1 MIKLAFSTNAFK
13 RYSLEDS
20 IREIAKVGYSGV
32 EILCDI
38 PHAYAPTFKDDQV
51 RSLKK
56 TLALSNMQI
65 SNLNAFTLY
74 AIGDTYHPSWI
85 DDSKEMRIE
94 HTIECI
100 RLAKRIGAK
109 HLSTEPGGP
118 VVALLPSSRQ
128 QQQQQE
134 QQQQQYQD
142 ISRLEK
148 MFLDGLTRVA
158 KMAEEEDIKVLIEP
172 EPGLLIENSRQLKN
186 FMRKIINSKYIRLN
200 FDIGHFYCVNED
212 PAKVIYELSDYI
224 EHFHLADIAP
234 TRIHNHLIPGKGSID
249 FRSVFDAMDDIGYRG
264 FVTVELYP
272 YQDNPIY
279 AAKEAY
285 SYLCSIM

>member
-38 PHAYAPTFKDDQV
+38 PHAYVPSFKDDQV

-85 DDSKEMRIE
+85 DDSREMRIE

-118 VVALLPSSRQ
+118 VVAPPAPSSSQ
-128 QQQQQE
+128 QQQ

-142 ISRLEK
+142 ISWLEK

-158 KMAEEEDIKVLIEP
+158 RMAEEEDIKVLIEP
-172 EPGLLIENSRQLKN
+172 EPGLLIENSR
-186 FMRKIINSKYIRLN
+186 
-200 FDIGHFYCVNED
+200 
-212 PAKVIYELSDYI
+212 
-224 EHFHLADIAP
+224 
-234 TRIHNHLIPGKGSID
+234 
-249 FRSVFDAMDDIGYRG
+249 
-264 FVTVELYP
+264 
-272 YQDNPIY
+272 
-279 AAKEAY
+279 
-285 SYLCSIM
+285 

>member
-38 PHAYAPTFKDDQV
+38 PHAYAPSFKDDQV

-56 TLALSNMQI
+56 TLALYNMQI

-85 DDSKEMRIE
+85 EDSREMRIE

-118 VVALLPSSRQ
+118 VVAPPLPSSSQ
-128 QQQQQE
+128 Q

-158 KMAEEEDIKVLIEP
+158 RMAEEEDIKVLIEP
-172 EPGLLIENSRQLKN
+172 EPGLLIENSRQFKN
-186 FMRKIINSKYIRLN
+186 FVTKINNSKYIRLN
-200 FDIGHFYCVNED
+200 FDISHFYCVNED
-212 PAKVIYELSDYI
+212 PAKVVYELSDYI
-224 EHFHLADIAP
+224 EHFHLADIAH

>member
-38 PHAYAPTFKDDQV
+38 PHAYAPTFTDDQV

-56 TLALSNMQI
+56 TLASSNMQI

-85 DDSKEMRIE
+85 EDSREIRIE

-100 RLAKRIGAK
+100 KLAKKIEAK

-118 VVALLPSSRQ
+118 VQPLPPASFSPSPQ
-128 QQQQQE
+128 QQH
-134 QQQQQYQD
+134 QD
-142 ISRLEK
+142 ISQLEK
-148 MFLDGLTRVA
+148 IFLDGVTRVA
-158 KMAEEEDIKVLIEP
+158 KMAEEEDVKVLIEP
-172 EPGLLIENSRQLKN
+172 EPGLLIENSRQFKN
-186 FMRKIINSKYIRLN
+186 FMAKIINSKYIRLN

-212 PAKVIYELSDYI
+212 PAKVVYELSDYI
-224 EHFHLADIAP
+224 EHFHLADIAH
-234 TRIHNHLIPGKGSID
+234 TRIHNHLIPGKASID

-272 YQDNPIY
+272 YQDNPVD

-285 SYLCSIM
+285 NYLCSIM

>member
-85 DDSKEMRIE
+85 DDSRDVRID

-118 VVALLPSSRQ
+118 VAPLPSSQ
-128 QQQQQE
+128 QQH
-134 QQQQQYQD
+134 QD
-142 ISRLEK
+142 ISRFEK
-148 MFLDGLTRVA
+148 IFLDGLTRVA

-172 EPGLLIENSRQLKN
+172 EPGLLIENSRQFKN
-186 FMRKIINSKYIRLN
+186 FMTKIINSKYFRLN

-212 PAKVIYELSDYI
+212 PARVVYELSDYI
-224 EHFHLADIAP
+224 EHFHLADIAH

>member
-20 IREIAKVGYSGV
+20 IREIAKVGYTGV
-32 EILCDI
+32 EILCDT
-38 PHAYAPTFKDDQV
+38 PHAYARTFTDDQV

-56 TLALSNMQI
+56 TLELSNMQI

-85 DDSKEMRIE
+85 EDTREMRIE

-100 RLAKRIGAK
+100 RLAKKIGAK

-118 VVALLPSSRQ
+118 VPPSLPLASSSSAAAPQ
-128 QQQQQE
+128 QQR
-134 QQQQQYQD
+134 YQD
-142 ISRLEK
+142 VTQLEK
-148 MFLDGLTRVA
+148 IFLDGLTRVA
-158 KMAEEEDIKVLIEP
+158 RMAEEEDIKVLIEP
-172 EPGLLIENSRQLKN
+172 EPGLLIENSKQFKN
-186 FMRKIINSKYIRLN
+186 FITRIINSKHIRLN

-212 PAKVIYELSDYI
+212 PAKVVHELSDHI
-224 EHFHLADIAP
+224 EHFHLADIAH

-272 YQDNPIY
+272 YQDNPVE

-285 SYLCSIM
+285 NYLCSIL

>member
-13 RYSLEDS
+13 RYSLEES
-20 IREIAKVGYSGV
+20 IREIAKVGYSGI

-38 PHAYAPTFKDDQV
+38 PHAYPAIFKDDQV

-56 TLALSNMQI
+56 TLGSSNMQI

-85 DDSKEMRIE
+85 DDRREMRIE

-118 VVALLPSSRQ
+118 VPPQSSSSSSSQ
-128 QQQQQE
+128 QR
-134 QQQQQYQD
+134 YQD

-148 MFLDGLTRVA
+148 LFLDGLTRVA
-158 KMAEEEDIKVLIEP
+158 KMAEEQDIKVLIEP
-172 EPGLLIENSRQLKN
+172 EPGLLIENSRQFKN
-186 FMRKIINSKYIRLN
+186 FVTKINNTKYIRLN

-212 PAKVIYELSDYI
+212 PAKVVYELSDYV
-224 EHFHLADIAP
+224 EHFHLADISH
-234 TRIHNHLIPGKGSID
+234 TRIHHHLIPGRGSID